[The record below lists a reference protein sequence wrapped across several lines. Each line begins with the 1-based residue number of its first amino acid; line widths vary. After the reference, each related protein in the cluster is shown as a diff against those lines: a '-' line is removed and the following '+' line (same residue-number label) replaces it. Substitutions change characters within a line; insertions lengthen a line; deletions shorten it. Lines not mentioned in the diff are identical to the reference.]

1 MEINKLMVGAHASI
15 GMGLDKALQSINA
28 MGGNSVQI
36 FLKSPRSR
44 HSKPLDEDNAKLA
57 KKYLEE
63 NNMFLVGHCSY
74 LLNFAKDYEKD
85 SWPVDSLI
93 DDMDRI
99 EKCGGVGVVLHIG
112 KYLDMEKEVAFA
124 NIKKAVSYVIANT
137 KTKVIFENTAG
148 QGTEI
153 GFRFEE
159 LKEIYDMFSDDEKK
173 RIGFCLDTC
182 HSFAAGYDLSNGE
195 GVKNWFEIF
204 DEYFGWDKVV
214 CIHFNDAKKE
224 CGSRVDRHQDIGKGF
239 IGENG
244 LKQVA
249 QLAKNT
255 NKPLILETTT
265 EFMTYPEQI
274 VMIKGWF

>member
-1 MEINKLMVGAHASI
+1 MEKNKLCVGAHASI
-15 GMGLDKALQSINA
+15 SMGLDKALQSISA

-57 KKYLEE
+57 KKFLEE

-85 SWPVDSLI
+85 PWPVDSLI
-93 DDMDRI
+93 DDMARI
-99 EKCGGVGVVLHIG
+99 EICGGVGVVLHIG
-112 KYLDMEKEVAFA
+112 KYLDMDKGVALS
-124 NIKKAVSYVIANT
+124 NIKKAVSYIILKTN
-137 KTKVIFENTAG
+137 TKVIFENTAG

-159 LKEIYDMFSDDEKK
+159 LKEIYDMFSDDEKE

-195 GVKNWFEIF
+195 GIKEWFETF
-204 DEYFGWDKVV
+204 DSLIGWNKVI
-214 CIHFNDAKKE
+214 CIHFNDAKRE

-239 IGENG
+239 IGESG

-255 NKPLILETTT
+255 NKPLILETTS
-265 EFMTYPEQI
+265 EFMTYKEQI
-274 VMIKGWF
+274 DMIKAWF